1 VRELPVDAARQQID
15 LEALIKMPGV
25 PNGMGAVL
33 LCNAGMPHCPEVYAY
48 GNDRW
53 DGVYDGFRNRTT
65 AQIADLMKALFAKR
79 RAPWRWVALVPAA
92 VGLVFS
98 GMALDDGGHLS
109 ALPYI
114 AVILLSL
121 LYIVRPMF
129 ALWAPAFAA
138 FLVYSVL
145 VLVAPLVAPGNLPLS
160 DWIIFS
166 FLGIV
171 PAGLLWL
178 ARPKPEA

>member
-1 VRELPVDAARQQID
+1 MA
-15 LEALIKMPGV
+15 M
-25 PNGMGAVL
+25 
-33 LCNAGMPHCPEVYAY
+33 
-48 GNDRW
+48 
-53 DGVYDGFRNRTT
+53 TT
-65 AQIADLMKALFAKR
+65 GKESMDSQSSSAHVADLIKALFARR
-79 RAPWRWVALVPAA
+79 RARWRWIAFVPAA

-98 GMALDDGGHLS
+98 GMALDDGGLLS

-129 ALWAPAFAA
+129 AVWAPAFAA

-145 VLVAPLVAPGNLPLS
+145 VLVAPLVAPGNGPLS

-166 FLGIV
+166 CLGIV

-178 ARPKPEA
+178 ARPKGEA